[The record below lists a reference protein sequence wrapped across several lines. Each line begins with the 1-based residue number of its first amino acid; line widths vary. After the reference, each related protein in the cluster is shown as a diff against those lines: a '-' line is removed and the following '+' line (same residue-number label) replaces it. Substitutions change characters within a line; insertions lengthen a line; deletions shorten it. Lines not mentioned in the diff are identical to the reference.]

1 MNIEDMF
8 SNVTVVSTTD
18 DGKSNITKLGGL
30 DELLSFFDN
39 EIKKLEDKNK
49 PEEEKSTKEVLRD
62 VIDKNKSKL
71 PKHLSDKID
80 SVIEKIQKEYNEK
93 IDTKL
98 IKDTISIL
106 NGDNSNL
113 FKVKVQDSDR
123 QNVTMEMNEDVL
135 RKIIGEEKEPFNII
149 EGKSSVGHSGSFCNC
164 GVGHI
169 AIPVSVGVP
178 GNIGVQ
184 GYQGLSSQLVT
195 KESYERGLK
204 TNGEKETMGAI
215 YFLIHHIFADP
226 SNYHGS
232 NFVEYTNNKFKIIE
246 KLLNTQLDYNSV
258 VWTHFDISHIESNG
272 EYNYT
277 QLDWKGRY
285 GNNTEFFKVDFASN
299 EFIKWINNAY
309 DVAYYINLFHKR
321 KSEYLNSTIQGL
333 DKSLYTLED
342 YIELTKEQK
351 SKIKKQFRNLLD
363 EQKEFEINLDKIPHR
378 A

>member
-18 DGKSNITKLGGL
+18 DGKSNVTKLGGL

-39 EIKKLEDKNK
+39 EVKKLEDKKK
-49 PEEEKSTKEVLRD
+49 PQEEEKSTKEVLRD
-62 VIDKNKSKL
+62 VIDKNKAKL

-80 SVIEKIQKEYNEK
+80 TIIDKIQKEYNEK

-123 QNVTMEMNEDVL
+123 QNVTMEMNEDVVL
-135 RKIIGEEKEPFNII
+135 KINNASAEPYYMID
-149 EGKSSVGHSGSFCNC
+149 GKSSIGHSGSSCNC
-164 GVGHI
+164 GGGVHTPK
-169 AIPVSVGVP
+169 IPKFT
-178 GNIGVQ
+178 Q
-184 GYQGLSSQLVT
+184 AVT
-195 KESYERGLK
+195 KESSERGLK

-215 YFLIHHIFADP
+215 YFLVHHIFADP

-232 NFVEYTNNKFKIIE
+232 NFIEYTNNRFKIIE

-277 QLDWKGRY
+277 QLDWKGIY
-285 GNNTEFFKVDFASN
+285 GNNTEFVKVDFSSN

-342 YIELTKEQK
+342 YVELTKEQK

-363 EQKEFEINLDKIPHR
+363 EQRGFEIALDKIPHR